1 MGDTYNGF
9 FEYDNIID
17 NCKDENDVQRYLE
30 KNGHLLP
37 VNNWLLGHQVHCAFV
52 NSKFKFEN

>member
-9 FEYDNIID
+9 FEDDNIID

-30 KNGHLLP
+30 KSGHLLS
-37 VNNWLLGHQVHCAFV
+37 VNN
-52 NSKFKFEN
+52 